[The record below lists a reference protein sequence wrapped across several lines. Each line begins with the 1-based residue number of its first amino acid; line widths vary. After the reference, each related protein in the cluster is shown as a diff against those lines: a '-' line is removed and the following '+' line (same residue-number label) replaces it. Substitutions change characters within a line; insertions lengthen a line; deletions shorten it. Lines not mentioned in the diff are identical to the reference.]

1 MIALRVVVR
10 SEPLTSV
17 IIMTLGVFAGLF
29 LSLPAGRQGGVE
41 LREVQVE

>member
-1 MIALRVVVR
+1 MIALVVQ
-10 SEPLTSV
+10 SKPLTSV